1 MARPTALNRRQC
13 PIPGEEISGNRAQ
26 MPVVRG
32 KSDKM
37 TQNDSDFDLAIVG
50 SGPGGYV
57 AGIRAG
63 QLGLK
68 AVVIEKETLG
78 GVCLNWG
85 CIPSKSLLKNAEIL
99 SYFHRAEEFGFQFD
113 NFTADYSTAIRRSR
127 RVVARNTRGVDFLL
141 KKNNVEHIEGA
152 GKLKGNGVVEI
163 TPADSSEPKR
173 EISAKNIILATGARA
188 RSIPPLP
195 VDGEKVITSRE
206 AIVLDELPASIIIVG
221 GGAIGVEFAY
231 LYRTYGVDVTIVELL
246 PRLVPNE
253 DEEISPVLE
262 RSFEKQGIIVMTG
275 AGVKAV
281 ESNGSGLKVT
291 VEKDGA
297 SQALECEKVLV
308 AIGVQGNIEEL
319 GLEDLGIEID
329 NNCIKVDGNMA
340 TNVAGVYA
348 IGDVTGKLPLAHV
361 ASAQGMLAVEHIAG
375 LEPQELDYAMMPR
388 ATYCQPQIASFGLT
402 EAQAKDQGHGVKIGT
417 FNVQANGKASA
428 MGESEGIVKLVVD
441 DRYGE
446 LLGGHMIGPEVT
458 ELLGELALTKLLE
471 GTTLELGWA
480 VHPHPSLSEMLKE
493 AALAAQDRVIHM

>member
-1 MARPTALNRRQC
+1 
-13 PIPGEEISGNRAQ
+13 
-26 MPVVRG
+26 
-32 KSDKM
+32 M
-37 TQNDSDFDLAIVG
+37 TQSDSSYDLAVVG
-50 SGPGGYV
+50 GGPGGYV

-68 AVVIEKETLG
+68 TVVIEREILG

-99 SYFHRAEEFGFQFD
+99 SYIHRGEEFGFQFD
-113 NFTADYSTAIRRSR
+113 NFHADYAKAVSRSR
-127 RVVARNTRGVDFLL
+127 RVVARNTRGVAFLL
-141 KKNNVEHIEGA
+141 RKNNVEHIEGA
-152 GKLKGNGVVEI
+152 GKLKAGGVVEI
-163 TPADSSEPKR
+163 TPSEGSGDRR
-173 EISAKNIILATGARA
+173 EITAKNIILATGARA

-195 VDGEKVITSRE
+195 IDGEKIITSRE
-206 AIVLDELPASIIIVG
+206 AIVLDLLPASIVIVG

-231 LYRTYGVDVTIVELL
+231 LYRTYGVEVTIVELL

-262 RSFEKQGIIVMTG
+262 RSFEEQGINVMTG
-275 AGVKAV
+275 AGVTSV
-281 ESNGSGLKVT
+281 DSSGTGVKVT

-297 SQALECEKVLV
+297 SQVLDCEKVLV
-308 AIGVQGNIEEL
+308 AIGVQGNIEDL
-319 GLEDLGIEID
+319 GLEELGIEME
-329 NNCIKVDGNMA
+329 NSSIKVDGKMA

-348 IGDVTGKLPLAHV
+348 IGDVTGKLALAHV
-361 ASAQGMLAVEHIAG
+361 ASAQGTLAVEQIAG
-375 LEPQELDYAMMPR
+375 LEPQELDYVMMPR

-402 EAQAKDQGHGVKIGT
+402 EAQAREQGHGIKLGF
-417 FNVQANGKASA
+417 FNVQANGKAGA
-428 MGESEGIVKLVVD
+428 MGENEGLVKLVVD

-458 ELLGELALTKLLE
+458 ELLGELEMTKLLE

-480 VHPHPSLSEMLKE
+480 VHPHPSLSEMIKE

>member
-1 MARPTALNRRQC
+1 
-13 PIPGEEISGNRAQ
+13 
-26 MPVVRG
+26 
-32 KSDKM
+32 M
-37 TQNDSDFDLAIVG
+37 TQSDSNYDLAIVG
-50 SGPGGYV
+50 GGPGGYV

-68 AVVIEKETLG
+68 TVVIEKETLG

-99 SYFHRAEEFGFQFD
+99 SYFHRAEDFGFHFD
-113 NFTADYSTAIRRSR
+113 NFTADYSKAISRSR
-127 RVVARNTRGVDFLL
+127 RVVARNTRGVAFLL
-141 KKNNVEHIEGA
+141 KKNNVEHIEGG

-163 TPADSSEPKR
+163 TSADGSQDKR
-173 EISAKNIILATGARA
+173 EINAKNIILATGARA

-195 VDGEKVITSRE
+195 IDGEKVITSRE
-206 AIVLDELPASIIIVG
+206 AIVLDELPASIVIVG

-231 LYRTYGVDVTIVELL
+231 IYRTYGVEVTIVELL

-253 DEEISPVLE
+253 DEDISPILE
-262 RSFEKQGIIVMTG
+262 RSFGKLGINIMTG
-275 AGVKAV
+275 AGVSAV
-281 ESNGSGLKVT
+281 ESSGAGLKVT
-291 VEKDGA
+291 VDKDGA
-297 SQALECEKVLV
+297 SQALECDKVLV
-308 AIGVQGNIEEL
+308 AIGIQGNIEEL
-319 GLEDLGIEID
+319 GLEDLGIETE
-329 NNCIKVDGNMA
+329 NSCIKIDGKMA

-348 IGDVTGKLPLAHV
+348 VGDMTGKLALAHA
-361 ASAQGMLAVEHIAG
+361 ASAQGLVAVEHIAG
-375 LEPQELDYAMMPR
+375 LEPQELDYTMMPK

-402 EAQAKDQGHGVKIGT
+402 EAQAREQGHGVKIGT

-428 MGESEGIVKLVVD
+428 MGETEGMVKLVVD

-458 ELLGELALTKLLE
+458 ELLGELAMTKLLE